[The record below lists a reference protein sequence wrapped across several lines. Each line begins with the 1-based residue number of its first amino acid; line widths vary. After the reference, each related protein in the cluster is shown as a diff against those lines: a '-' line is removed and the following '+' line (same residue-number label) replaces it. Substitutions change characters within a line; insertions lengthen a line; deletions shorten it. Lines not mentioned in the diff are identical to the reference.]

1 MRRVIP
7 LIAAQFAFTFAT
19 THWASAATVQLAFEG
34 QSRSYLIEQ
43 PNMAGAR
50 PTVIMLHGINGTA
63 ERIAQRTGLGQ
74 LGPREG
80 FVVVFPQSRGNAWNR
95 FAPGKESP
103 RAKEFFRD
111 VGGPP
116 NDMGFLKRLV
126 ADLIQRGLS
135 DQARIYLAGLSN
147 GGFMTLGVLCAT
159 ADTFAAIG
167 LLVTSMPDDMGSD
180 CRPATPLPV
189 LMLGGTADQ
198 EVPYA
203 GGVVSQST
211 LSVWSFE
218 RLTTFFRQINECDGS
233 AGRSVVPGIQ
243 QRVEIEY
250 SGPCRSGPVVIY
262 RVVGGTHA
270 SAPDTL
276 HTGQLLLDFFRDKV
290 RRPPSSA
297 QPLAQ
302 PPGAVT
308 RIMYRRSDG
317 PTLVTGELT
326 RGTANEWVET
336 NTRGSKWNFRANSE
350 SNSEILLYDANRD
363 VYVRMDLGAKKMFV
377 RKGPTQEWRFLA
389 DIVGTERK

>member
-1 MRRVIP
+1 
-7 LIAAQFAFTFAT
+7 
-19 THWASAATVQLAFEG
+19 
-34 QSRSYLIEQ
+34 
-43 PNMAGAR
+43 
-50 PTVIMLHGINGTA
+50 
-63 ERIAQRTGLGQ
+63 
-74 LGPREG
+74 
-80 FVVVFPQSRGNAWNR
+80 
-95 FAPGKESP
+95 
-103 RAKEFFRD
+103 
-111 VGGPP
+111 
-116 NDMGFLKRLV
+116 
-126 ADLIQRGLS
+126 
-135 DQARIYLAGLSN
+135 
-147 GGFMTLGVLCAT
+147 
-159 ADTFAAIG
+159 
-167 LLVTSMPDDMGSD
+167 
-180 CRPATPLPV
+180 
-189 LMLGGTADQ
+189 MLGGTADQ

-350 SNSEILLYDANRD
+350 SNSEILLYDASRD